1 MESSQHSK
9 LVGYLFEWVTLN
21 EPSLVDTVVTDT
33 LVTLSSAIPP
43 LIGGF
48 RPDLFSASIEQGKA
62 VIGEA
67 KTSSDLHDPHTA
79 SQLTSFIDYL
89 RHKPVGILLLSV
101 ELIDY
106 QSGKAMARRLLRQS
120 GCLNSVR
127 LVVITPFDFLAEA

>member
-1 MESSQHSK
+1 MESFQHHK
-9 LVGYLFEWVTLN
+9 LVENLFEWVTVN
-21 EPSLVDTVVTDT
+21 EPSLVDAAVTDT

-67 KTSSDLHDPHTA
+67 KTSSDLHNSHTV

-89 RHKPVGILLLSV
+89 RYKPDGILLLSV

-106 QSGKAMARRLLRQS
+106 QSGKAMTRRLLRQS
-120 GCLNSVR
+120 GCLNSIR
-127 LVVITPFDFLAEA
+127 LVVITPLDFLS